1 LKRVR
6 IYKGKKYTCDPYY
19 SKSVRLWICTL
30 RDAETDDEVAKESGY
45 GMTMHEAI
53 DDAFYKL
60 RNMPLG

>member
-1 LKRVR
+1 MQRTR

-19 SKSVRLWICTL
+19 SRSERLWICTL
-30 RDAETDDEVAKESGY
+30 YKENGNEAVRESGY

-60 RNMPLG
+60 DIMPSY